1 MAKLSKES
9 LNKPTK
15 PQLIAFSM
23 NLLEKNESIQHDVK
37 GEVRELKVSKNS
49 RENWFPWLKAPG
61 ELLSVRLANMERQ
74 F

>member
-15 PQLIAFSM
+15 PQLIAFLM

-49 RENWFPWLKAPG
+49 RENWP
-61 ELLSVRLANMERQ
+61 
-74 F
+74 

>member
-9 LNKPTK
+9 LNKLTK

-23 NLLEKNESIQHDVK
+23 NLQEKNESIQHDVK
-37 GEVRELKVSKNS
+37 GEVRELKVSKKLEEELALIKS
-49 RENWFPWLKAPG
+49 TG
-61 ELLSVRLANMERQ
+61 ELLSVRLANMERE

>member
-23 NLLEKNESIQHDVK
+23 NLLEKNESIQHDGK
-37 GEVRELKVSKNS
+37 GEVRELSVKKLEGELALTKST
-49 RENWFPWLKAPG
+49 G

>member
-9 LNKPTK
+9 FNKLTK

-23 NLLEKNESIQHDVK
+23 NLQEKNESIQHDVK
-37 GEVRELKVSKNS
+37 GEVRELKVSKKLEEELALTKS
-49 RENWFPWLKAPG
+49 TGK
-61 ELLSVRLANMERQ
+61 LLSVRLANMERE